1 MTLPKAVKAKLN
13 ARKEEY
19 EYNAETLNQKLA
31 FAAQTYHTGL
41 PLLGSGTTTHAREFL
56 VFKDLSDLLVTIK
69 TDYKLYDVDSQYTRN
84 RDGVFRICLIKAESQ
99 QSKEL
104 EKIESDIKR
113 EYKSSLAKV
122 KEQVISEIMLE
133 VEQEK
138 QELEQQKLATKAEKE
153 KNDLKQALFNAA

>member
-19 EYNAETLNQKLA
+19 EYNAETLNQKIA
-31 FAAQTYHTGL
+31 FATMTYHTGL
-41 PLLGSGTTTHAREFL
+41 PLLGAGTTTHAREFL
-56 VFKDLSDLLVTIK
+56 VFKDLSDLLITIK
-69 TDYKLYDVDSQYTRN
+69 TDYKLYDVEPQYTRN

-113 EYKSSLAKV
+113 EYKQSLALI
-122 KEQVISEIMLE
+122 KETVINEILD
-133 VEQEK
+133 
-138 QELEQQKLATKAEKE
+138 ELAAEKFAVEEE
-153 KNDLKQALFNAA
+153 KRLSKLDKEHNDLKQALFNAA